1 MLLYILRRILLIHA
15 VVVTFT
21 IITVKVGV
29 FTVTHQPTTTD
40 SLSASSLTDSL
51 FVNVPLP
58 NAQHKPINLR
68 SGAAKLV
75 HFVKN

>member
-29 FTVTHQPTTTD
+29 FTVTHQPTTKD
-40 SLSASSLTDSL
+40 SLSASSITDSL
-51 FVNVPLP
+51 FVNTAMP
-58 NAQHKPINLR
+58 NAPHKPINLR
-68 SGAAKLV
+68 LGAANLV